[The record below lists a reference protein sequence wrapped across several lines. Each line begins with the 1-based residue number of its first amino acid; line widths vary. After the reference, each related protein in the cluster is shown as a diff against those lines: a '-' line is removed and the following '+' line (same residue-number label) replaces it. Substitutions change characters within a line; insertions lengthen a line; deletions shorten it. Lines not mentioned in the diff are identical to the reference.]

1 MVSIF
6 FDDGAILIGDPAW
19 HVFLETE
26 ADVRFLEIG
35 EHRLRVVEIGEGEP
49 LLLVYGNADTLY
61 TWHRNFRPLAEA
73 GFRVI
78 AYDYPGCG
86 ESVLPDG
93 FRFGVDDLAA
103 LALALLDALGVER
116 AHLIGHSMG
125 GGVGLYLAVHH
136 ADRLR
141 RLVLQA
147 PVCYHVLYRPF
158 IYLFRWPPFC
168 TLAQCIAG
176 PWMVGQTLVRE
187 YADTTL
193 LTHQVQE
200 QYRLACRR
208 PKFIQAIIAE
218 LRDYWNAAFAE
229 TARRY
234 GEIAVPLH
242 LIWGERDATVSPRFG
257 RRLAADTGAG
267 LTVIPGAGHLVHQAR
282 SEAFNEAAI
291 QFLRGG
297 RVV

>member
-1 MVSIF
+1 M
-6 FDDGAILIGDPAW
+6 IGDPAW
-19 HVFLETE
+19 RKFLETE
-26 ADVRFLEIG
+26 ADVRFVEIG
-35 EHRLRVVEIGEGEP
+35 EHRLRVVEIKAGLPNSKSEGEP
-49 LLLVYGNADTLY
+49 LLLIYGNADTVY

-86 ESVLPDG
+86 ESALLDG
-93 FRFGVDDLAA
+93 SRFGVDDLAA
-103 LALALLDALGVER
+103 LTLELLDTLGIER

-147 PVCYHVLYRPF
+147 PVCYHALYRPF
-158 IYLFRWPPFC
+158 IYLFRWPLFCALAPFV
-168 TLAQCIAG
+168 AG
-176 PWMVGQTLVRE
+176 PWMARQTLVRE
-187 YADTTL
+187 YVDTTL
-193 LTHQVQE
+193 LTPQVQD
-200 QYRLACRR
+200 QYRLICQR
-208 PKFIQAIIAE
+208 PEFIQSTIAQ
-218 LRDYWNAAFAE
+218 LRDYWNDAFAE

-234 GEIAVPLH
+234 GEITVPLH
-242 LIWGERDATVSPRFG
+242 LVWGERDVTVSPRFG

-282 SEAFNEAAI
+282 PEAFNEVAVC
-291 QFLRGG
+291 FLRGE
-297 RVV
+297 RVI

>member
-1 MVSIF
+1 M
-6 FDDGAILIGDPAW
+6 IGDPAW
-19 HVFLETE
+19 QK
-26 ADVRFLEIG
+26 FLEIEARVRFVEFG
-35 EHRLRVVEIGEGEP
+35 EHRLRVVEFGTGES
-49 LLLVYGNADTLY
+49 LLLVYGNADVVY

-86 ESVLPDG
+86 GSALPDG

-103 LALALLDALGVER
+103 LTLELLDALGVGR

-125 GGVGLYLAVHH
+125 GGVGLQLAVHH

-141 RLVLQA
+141 RVVLVA

-158 IYLFRWPPFC
+158 IYLFRWPLFC
-168 TLAQCIAG
+168 TLAQRVAG
-176 PWMVGQTLVRE
+176 PWMVGQTLARE
-187 YADTTL
+187 YADATW

-208 PKFIQAIIAE
+208 PEFIQATIAQ
-218 LRDYWNAAFAE
+218 LRDFWNDAFAE

-242 LIWGERDATVSPRFG
+242 LIWGARDVTVSPRFG

-267 LTVIPGAGHLVHQAR
+267 LTVIPGAGHLAHQAR
-282 SEAFNEAAI
+282 PEAFNEVAI
-291 QFLRGG
+291 QFLRGE
-297 RVV
+297 RVI